1 MKKTATALALGAA
14 LLAPFLAPALAQAG
28 PPSSWGVDAARSSVV
43 AVSKQMGVP
52 VEGVFKRFSA
62 QVDFDP
68 ARPAEGKASIE
79 IDIASFDL
87 GAEDF
92 NRETAK
98 KEWFDAAKHPK
109 ATFVT
114 TAIKPAGPGK
124 YAAAGKLTIKGIARE
139 VVAPVTYRTEGG
151 RQVFEGALP
160 IKRLQFNIGEG
171 EWKDTDTVADDVQIR
186 FRIVTARK

>member
-1 MKKTATALALGAA
+1 
-14 LLAPFLAPALAQAG
+14 
-28 PPSSWGVDAARSSVV
+28 VV

-92 NRETAK
+92 NRETVK
-98 KEWFDAAKHPK
+98 PEWFNAAKFPK

-114 TAIKPAGPGK
+114 AAIKPAGAGK
-124 YAAAGKLTIKGIARE
+124 FEAAGKLTIKGITRD
-139 VVAPVTYRTEGG
+139 VVAPVSFRSEGG

-160 IKRLQFNIGEG
+160 IRRLQFNIGEG
-171 EWKDTDTVADDVQIR
+171 EWKDTATVADEVQIR
-186 FRIVTARK
+186 FRIVTAKK

>member
-1 MKKTATALALGAA
+1 MKRTAFLLALGAI
-14 LLAPFLAPALAQAG
+14 LPAPALAQ
-28 PPSSWGVDAARSSVV
+28 VDAAQSSVV

-52 VEGVFKRFSA
+52 VEGRFRRFSA
-62 QVDFDP
+62 QVSFDP
-68 ARPAEGKASIE
+68 ARPAEGRASVD

-92 NRETAK
+92 NREAVK

-114 TAIKPAGPGK
+114 SAIKPAGAGR
-124 YAAAGKLTIKGIARE
+124 YEAAGKLTIKGITRD
-139 VVAPVTYRTEGG
+139 VVTPVGFRAEGG
-151 RQVFEGALP
+151 RQVFEGVLP

-171 EWKDTDTVADDVQIR
+171 EWKDTSTVADDVQIR
-186 FRIVTARK
+186 FHIVTAKK